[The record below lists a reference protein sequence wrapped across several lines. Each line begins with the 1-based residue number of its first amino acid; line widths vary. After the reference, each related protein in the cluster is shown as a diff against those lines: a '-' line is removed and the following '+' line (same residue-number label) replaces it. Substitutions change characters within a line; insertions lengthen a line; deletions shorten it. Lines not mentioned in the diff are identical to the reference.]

1 MTGRLPG
8 RIALITGIGGGMGRA
23 AALRFAAEG
32 ARVVGCD
39 LKAESL
45 TETVRLVREQGGQI
59 EGFAP
64 VDLSDAEAAGAWV
77 DAAAAV
83 FGGVDILFNN
93 ASHPVFG
100 AIDEMSV
107 QTWDHGVANEL
118 SLIFYTTRVAWK
130 HLKKS
135 DAGVIVNTGSIAGTR
150 GVEFMPQNVHG
161 AAKAGVINLTQ
172 QLAVEGAPHR
182 IRAVAVSPGFI
193 VTPATE
199 WLVENGDEAFR
210 KNIARIPLGRVGRPE
225 DVVNAALFLASEEAS
240 WITGINLVID
250 GGGTVLG

>member
-1 MTGRLPG
+1 MTGRLADK
-8 RIALITGIGGGMGRA
+8 IALITGIGGGMGRA
-23 AALRFAAEG
+23 AALRFTAEG

-39 LKAESL
+39 VNEGSL
-45 TETVRLVREQGGQI
+45 AETVRLVRAAGGEI

-64 VDLSDAEAAGAWV
+64 VDLSDAAAAEQWV
-77 DAAAAV
+77 DDAAAV
-83 FGGVDILFNN
+83 FDGIDILYNN

-100 AIDEMSV
+100 AIDELPV
-107 QTWDHGVANEL
+107 ATWDHGIANEL
-118 SLIFYTTRVAWK
+118 SLVFYTIRAAWK
-130 HLKKS
+130 HLKRS
-135 DAGVIVNTGSIAGTR
+135 AGVIVNIGSIAGTR

-182 IRAVAVSPGFI
+182 IRVVAISPGFV

-199 WLVENGDEAFR
+199 WLVERGDEAFQ
-210 KNIARIPLGRVGRPE
+210 KNIARIPLGRPGRP
-225 DVVNAALFLASEEAS
+225 DDIVNAAVFLASDEAS
-240 WITGINLVID
+240 WITGHNLVID